1 MTYGYN
7 RKAENEKA
15 LQKAL
20 LRQWRKKDEGVVKS
34 GPVTELVMI
43 LKKEILIKYLRGY
56 FSLNEKAVVDEY
68 FTGKRYDKELTEVL
82 KEHWDELNSG
92 NVADRKDLSPVLDR
106 IGHELSLRPARRIST
121 LKLVLQWYAKAAA
134 ILLFPVLAATFF
146 WSRTDNPSDAWIEIH
161 SPFGAQTRFTLP
173 DGSSGWLNSG
183 SVIKY
188 PLEFRSERTVKL
200 NGEAYFDV
208 MKNPA
213 SPFTVHT
220 GSVDVKVTGTSF
232 NVVSYDTDSLSEI
245 VVTSGKIEVL
255 FGKGKAGLSLLPDER
270 LVYHKQT
277 GNLVKSLVDVQ
288 GFTSWKTGRLIFL
301 NDNLDEAVRKI
312 ARFYHAK
319 IRVDPE
325 VDRNQSFRAI
335 VEKESLE
342 EVLRYMKLTMNLDY
356 AIQEQKSGS
365 GGVIEGKKIVI
376 TSPTKK

>member
-1 MTYGYN
+1 M
-7 RKAENEKA
+7 K
-15 LQKAL
+15 
-20 LRQWRKKDEGVVKS
+20 LR
-34 GPVTELVMI
+34 
-43 LKKEILIKYLRGY
+43 KEILIKYLRGY

-68 FTGKRYDKELTEVL
+68 FASERFDTELTEVL
-82 KEHWDELNSG
+82 REHWDELNTG
-92 NVADRKDLSPVLDR
+92 KAADRKDLSPVLDK
-106 IGHELSLRPARRIST
+106 ISHELSLRRVRRMTT
-121 LKLVLQWYAKAAA
+121 LKLVWRWYAKAAA
-134 ILLFPVLAATFF
+134 ILLVPVLIATFYR
-146 WSRTDNPSDAWIEIH
+146 SRTDNPSDAWIEIH
-161 SPFGAQTRFTLP
+161 SPYGAQTRFTLP

-188 PLEFRSERTVKL
+188 PLGFCSERTVRL
-200 NGEAYFDV
+200 DGEAYFDV
-208 MKNPA
+208 MKNPG

-220 GSVDVKVTGTSF
+220 GSVDVNVTGTSF

-255 FGKGKAGLSLLPDER
+255 FGKGKAALSLLPDER
-270 LVYHKQT
+270 LVYHRQT
-277 GNLVKSLVDVQ
+277 GNLVKSVVDVQ
-288 GFTSWKTGRLIFL
+288 GFTSWKTGKLIFL

-335 VEKESLE
+335 VEKESVE

-356 AIQEQKSGS
+356 AVHEQKSGS

-376 TSPTKK
+376 TSPIEN